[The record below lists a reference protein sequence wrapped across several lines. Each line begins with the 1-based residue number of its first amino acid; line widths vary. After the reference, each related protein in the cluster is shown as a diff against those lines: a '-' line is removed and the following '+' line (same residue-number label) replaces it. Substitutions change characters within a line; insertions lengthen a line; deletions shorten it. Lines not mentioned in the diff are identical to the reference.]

1 MQQQAPVT
9 TSMSAPT
16 SAPHPPPPIV
26 SERRLAIVGAAM
38 VALGPIS
45 LALYTPAMPEIA
57 RAFGTTPAAVHLTLI
72 AFFGGFAFAQLV
84 CGPLSDAFGRKPV
97 GLAFIC
103 NYLVASVGAAL
114 APSIDT
120 LVAARLLQG
129 IGAAA
134 GIAVARAMVRD
145 VFTGQASARI
155 MNMIGIMLA
164 VGPAVSPALGGL
176 ALHFAGWHSIFLIM
190 VAYGL
195 ILLVVLRTAVPETLA
210 ARDPAKLA
218 PRTLLRTYGGLLV
231 DPTFMRPSLL
241 IGFTVGGLYAL
252 AVMMPFVMIDGLG
265 LSPFLY
271 GLAMLCQTASYAFG
285 GIVAQ
290 RLMRRVPA
298 DRLVPVGIAI
308 VVAAGAAVA
317 FDLHILP
324 LSVPA
329 VILPVMLWAFGI
341 ALIIPASQT
350 AALANVP
357 TVAGAA
363 SALMGFIQMAS
374 GFLAATAA
382 SQFADQVTAL
392 GTVLPAMAVIALLVY
407 FGPGRR
413 AAAAGR

>member
-1 MQQQAPVT
+1 MTAP
-9 TSMSAPT
+9 MSAPP
-16 SAPHPPPPIV
+16 SATHPPAPIV
-26 SERRLAIVGAAM
+26 SGRRLAIVGAAM

-57 RAFGTTPAAVHLTLI
+57 RAFSTTTAAVHLTLI
-72 AFFGGFAFAQLV
+72 AFFGGFAVAQLV

-103 NYLVASVGAAL
+103 IYLVASVGAAL

-120 LVAARLLQG
+120 LVVARLLQG

-134 GIAVARAMVRD
+134 GISVARAMVRD

-164 VGPAVSPALGGL
+164 VGPALSPALGGL
-176 ALHFAGWHSIFLIM
+176 ALRFAGWHSIFLVM

-195 ILLVVLRTAVPETLA
+195 ILVVVLRTSVPETLA
-210 ARDPAKLA
+210 ARDPSKLA
-218 PRTLLRTYGGLLV
+218 PRTLLRTYGRLLT

-265 LSPFLY
+265 LTPLGY
-271 GLAMLCQTASYAFG
+271 GLIMLCQTVSYAVG
-285 GIVAQ
+285 GLVAQ

-298 DRLVPVGIAI
+298 ERLVPVGIAI
-308 VVAAGAAVA
+308 VVTAGAAVA
-317 FDLHILP
+317 FDMHALP

-329 VILPVMLWAFGI
+329 VILPVMVWAFGI
-341 ALIIPASQT
+341 ALVIPASQT

-363 SALMGFIQMAS
+363 SALMGFIQMTS

-392 GTVLPAMAVIALLVY
+392 GTVLPAMALSALLVY
-407 FGPGRR
+407 FGPGRH